1 MFQEKLWSLNPQY
14 NMNLMFK
21 DSPKNNVLGWDTMIP
36 NQNYE
41 TVRSR
46 ASTYRAPK
54 TLTRYKKKRAP
65 KNSNAWFTK
74 VLQIIVK
81 NTSFTEIK
89 TCKINVKK
97 KKKSCCNVFSNLFIY
112 LNLHINWSMNTFA
125 LIFDFKQ
132 VQSRVYSH
140 YIV

>member
-1 MFQEKLWSLNPQY
+1 MFQEKLSSLNPHY

-21 DSPKNNVLGWDTMIP
+21 DSPKNNILGWDNMIP
-36 NQNYE
+36 SQNYE

-54 TLTRYKKKRAP
+54 TLTRYKNKRAP
-65 KNSNAWFTK
+65 KHSNAWFTK

-81 NTSFTEIK
+81 NTLFTEIK

-97 KKKSCCNVFSNLFIY
+97 KKSCCNVFSN
-112 LNLHINWSMNTFA
+112 
-125 LIFDFKQ
+125 
-132 VQSRVYSH
+132 
-140 YIV
+140 